1 MLKWSY
7 SDEYAYYLSICHMDG
22 VALTTKVVKSAI
34 KRILGHSEFGIPE
47 VKQRKSTTGPS
58 LADELLI
65 VKLDQY
71 ESMRQCYEHFLRI
84 ITGVTGRDDKTV
96 KPTPFKFTPFKIHPI

>member
-34 KRILGHSEFGIPE
+34 KRILGHSEFGIP
-47 VKQRKSTTGPS
+47 VS
-58 LADELLI
+58 
-65 VKLDQY
+65 
-71 ESMRQCYEHFLRI
+71 
-84 ITGVTGRDDKTV
+84 
-96 KPTPFKFTPFKIHPI
+96 